1 MKSSYKFFLLFLGML
16 LLSACNNKNTTEAVT
31 NPDIITAPET
41 AKINNTTEKTSKNA
55 IQKDTI
61 IQDFKIHYTLTETN
75 DKIYFFQY
83 GESGKKEKTYS
94 FDKIVELDITKS
106 GTSIFSNKISKYDF
120 KKYIPNEFQN
130 YQLSVFQIEK
140 LSTQGIVFF
149 INICKPDSDECY
161 TFNLTVLNKDRFEIS
176 EVNNDEDY

>member
-1 MKSSYKFFLLFLGML
+1 MLFLSMFLLV
-16 LLSACNNKNTTEAVT
+16 ACKNKNTSETVNNSDTVT
-31 NPDIITAPET
+31 VPDT
-41 AKINNTTEKTSKNA
+41 AKINLTTEESPKNT

-61 IQDFKIHYTLTETN
+61 IQDFKIHYTLTETSE
-75 DKIYFFQY
+75 KIYFFQY

-106 GTSIFSNKISKYDF
+106 SSPIFSKRISKYDF

-130 YQLSVFQIEK
+130 YQLSIFQIE
-140 LSTQGIVFF
+140 QVDARGIVFF

-161 TFNLTVLNKDRFEIS
+161 TFNLTVKNKNSFEIN
-176 EVNNDEDY
+176 EVDNEEEGY